1 MFRQI
6 FVIYMWHQKR
16 TAKKY
21 LYHKMLCELQ
31 KNEKERNLKK
41 QPKYKTSEQA
51 KKLDSKKTV

>member
-1 MFRQI
+1 
-6 FVIYMWHQKR
+6 MWHQKR

>member
-1 MFRQI
+1 
-6 FVIYMWHQKR
+6 MWHQKR

-21 LYHKMLCELQ
+21 LYHKMMYKLQ
-31 KNEKERNLKK
+31 KIEKERNLEK